1 MKSPEDR
8 NRALLSRSLFSFWQS
23 SRHTARLLSR
33 YGLAAAAPCA
43 ALGGDLL
50 LARAVGPGL
59 PTYVTFYPAAILT
72 AIFLGLGPGLLAV
85 AVSALLADAMV
96 RGTSPS
102 KRGAA
107 PRRQSISNRRFSEAT
122 AFQAVVVHSV

>member
-43 ALGGDLL
+43 ALGGYLL

-96 RGTSPS
+96 REYIAEQEGEPLQDDSRFRIDDSPKLPPS
-102 KRGAA
+102 
-107 PRRQSISNRRFSEAT
+107 RR
-122 AFQAVVVHSV
+122 